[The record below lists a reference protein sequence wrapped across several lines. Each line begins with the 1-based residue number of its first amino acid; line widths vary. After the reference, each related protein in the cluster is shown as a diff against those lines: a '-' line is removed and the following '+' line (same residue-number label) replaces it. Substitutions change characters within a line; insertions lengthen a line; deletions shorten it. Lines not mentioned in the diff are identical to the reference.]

1 MQDDDVFWRKPIV
14 GPCGCSI
21 AVLVAGNLPW
31 ILVWVAIMDFF
42 NMVLLSYASMG
53 VMCMLRC

>member
-1 MQDDDVFWRKPIV
+1 MFWRKPIV

-53 VMCMLRC
+53 VMCMLKC